1 MRSEEYSLV
10 TTLRRLLTGTLL
22 ALVLLSGCVV
32 AERPAPVLLADVGQ
46 DSVNS
51 ARLSCFLVLRDSDGP
66 ALRFE
71 ITSIEVLADDLW
83 LPVGS
88 GAVTLDSV
96 AIGNGQFFLGGRA
109 LPPGHYQRLR
119 LTVSQRTHR
128 QADGSYAVVSRE
140 PFEIELPFPAP
151 VQLGAGDSR
160 VLLLTWDLHDSLPPD
175 GALRPAL
182 TIAPQLRQLLV
193 DLLYVAC
200 PEIDTVFLVRTDRN
214 WVIDAFG
221 LKGRPTYM
229 EIDHSVARRRLYVL
243 AAREATVKVVDLG
256 THRVIDFFP
265 VPLNDA
271 PTYMAVSSDGKWA
284 YLLNERSGYLS
295 RMDLGSG
302 RIAARVRLGYR
313 PQYATI
319 LERQSLLAVSLG
331 MSQSVLLLDPISLAV
346 VRKTATGSAP
356 QGLLA
361 VANQLYVA
369 ESGDH
374 TVSVLDLS
382 GGGALGRLA
391 VGFSPRRMAE
401 AGNFIYVSN
410 YDSGTLS
417 VLEPGQLGVIRE
429 IHGLGRPLEMA
440 SDRLQHRLYI
450 ADEEAAA
457 LAVIDVNSNQLVG
470 RIALGARPSGMAII
484 Q

>member
-1 MRSEEYSLV
+1 VRGEAYSPRH
-10 TTLRRLLTGTLL
+10 TLWWMLTRGLLI
-22 ALVLLSGCVV
+22 LVLLGGCVPV
-32 AERPAPVLLADVGQ
+32 ERPEAVLLADVGQ

-51 ARLSCFLVLRDSDGP
+51 ARLSCFLALRDSEGP

-71 ITSIEVLADDLW
+71 IKSIEVLADDLW

-96 AIGNGQFFLGGRA
+96 AIGDGQVFLGGRA
-109 LPPGHYQRLR
+109 LPPGYYQRLR
-119 LTVSQRTHR
+119 LTVTQVAQR
-128 QADGSYAVVSRE
+128 QADGGYAVVSRE
-140 PFEIELPFPAP
+140 PLEMELPFPAP
-151 VQLGAGDSR
+151 VQLSAGDSR
-160 VLLLTWDLHDSLPPD
+160 VLLLTWDLQDSLPPG

-214 WVIDAFG
+214 WVVDAFG
-221 LKGRPTYM
+221 LKGRPTYL
-229 EIDHSVARRRLYVL
+229 DVDRFAARRRLYIL

-256 THRVIDFFP
+256 SHRVIDFFP
-265 VPLNDA
+265 VPLNDV
-271 PTYMAVSSDGKWA
+271 PTFMTVSPDGKWA
-284 YLLNERSGYLS
+284 YLLDERSGYLS
-295 RMDLGSG
+295 RMDLSSG
-302 RIAARVRLGYR
+302 RTAARVRLGFR
-313 PQYATI
+313 PQYATV
-319 LERQSLLAVSLG
+319 LEGQNLLAVSLG
-331 MSQSVLLLDPISLAV
+331 MSQAVVLLDPLNLSV
-346 VRKTATGSAP
+346 VRKTATGSSP

-361 VANQLYVA
+361 VANRLYVA

-374 TVSVLDLS
+374 MVSVLDLA
-382 GGGALGRLA
+382 GGGTLGRLA
-391 VGFSPRRMAE
+391 VGFGPRRLVE
-401 AGNFIYVSN
+401 AGNFLYVSN
-410 YDSGTLS
+410 YDNGTLS
-417 VLEPGQLGVIRE
+417 VLEPGQLGVLRE

-440 SDRLQHRLYI
+440 YDRLQRRLYV